1 MYIRNPRRTQL
12 HTSRRLSEQNK
23 IKFSVEHLML
33 LDSVGKTRYAV
44 EGVHRNGLIL
54 VINLRNEVFNKD
66 RYFLSIYMPKTYT

>member
-1 MYIRNPRRTQL
+1 
-12 HTSRRLSEQNK
+12 
-23 IKFSVEHLML
+23 ML